1 MGRTWEDENFWKY
14 PKVEHDAELIASLP
28 ESFDPRDKWPNCP
41 SLNEIRDQGSCGSC
55 WAVAAVAAMTDRYC
69 IYSNGT
75 QHFHF
80 SAQDLTS
87 CCLHCGFGC
96 NEGIPWQAWVYWRDT
111 GIVSGGDFNSSQGCR
126 PYEVAPCKHNAV
138 GNLSPCLN
146 AVPTPECVKFCDSS
160 YNYDY
165 DKDKRRGK
173 SIYAISSDE
182 EQIKAE
188 LFKNGPVEAAFAV
201 YQDFVDYKGGVY
213 RHTMGAYEGIHD
225 VKMLGWGVEN
235 GMKYW
240 LVANSW
246 NPDWGDK
253 GYFKILRG
261 ENHCGIESGII
272 AGEPLL
278 E

>member
-1 MGRTWEDENFWKY
+1 MGAWEDENFWQY

-28 ESFDPRDKWPNCP
+28 ESFDARDKWPNCP

-55 WAVAAVAAMTDRYC
+55 WAFGAVAAMTDRYC

-75 QHFHF
+75 KNFHF

-87 CCLHCGFGC
+87 CCSHCGAGC
-96 NEGIPWQAWVYWRDT
+96 YGGLPWQAWVYWRDT
-111 GIVSGGDFNSSQGCR
+111 GIVSG
-126 PYEVAPCKHNAV
+126 
-138 GNLSPCLN
+138 
-146 AVPTPECVKFCDSS
+146 VPTPKCVKFCDSS
-160 YNYDY
+160 YNSDY

-173 SIYAISSDE
+173 SIYTISSDE

-188 LFKNGPVEAAFAV
+188 LFKNGPVEVSFVV
-201 YQDFVDYKGGVY
+201 YEDFLDYKKEVY
-213 RHTMGAYEGIHD
+213 KHTVGSQIGKHA

-235 GMKYW
+235 GQKYW
-240 LVANSW
+240 LIANSW

-261 ENHCGIESGII
+261 ENHCNIESKVI
-272 AGEPLL
+272 AGEPLIK
-278 E
+278 